1 MESQSLCPLQSDGT
15 FLYAGNIQSVH
26 SNTAVSP
33 LSQTSWETT
42 VEDSTAKTRT
52 RGTNPYN
59 SDGSRSDPSRLPS
72 PEANARQMVH
82 TTIFSAMLQNAL
94 ALGFDL
100 LELSTC
106 AATLM
111 SPFYRAD
118 AKPHD
123 HPGQLTSQ
131 ALARTNRDVDTVPAS
146 LRPTLAQVLI
156 PHHASL
162 DLIPFP
168 QFRDRIIMLSA
179 GLPHLFSL
187 WELKM
192 DIYVHGALVVS
203 PSALQSGTCQPWNW
217 KSWEAAPWFLRKW
230 SMAVN
235 SEQGRQVTE
244 LS

>member
-1 MESQSLCPLQSDGT
+1 
-15 FLYAGNIQSVH
+15 
-26 SNTAVSP
+26 
-33 LSQTSWETT
+33 
-42 VEDSTAKTRT
+42 
-52 RGTNPYN
+52 
-59 SDGSRSDPSRLPS
+59 
-72 PEANARQMVH
+72 MVH
-82 TTIFSAMLQNAL
+82 TTLFSAMLHNAL

-106 AATLM
+106 ATTYM

-118 AKPHD
+118 ATPQD
-123 HPGQLTSQ
+123 NPSQLTSQ
-131 ALARTNRDVDTVPAS
+131 ALLKTSRDVDTVPFS

-168 QFRDRIIMLSA
+168 HFRDRIIMLSA
-179 GLPHLFSL
+179 GLPHLFNL

-192 DIYVHGALVVS
+192 DIYVHGALVIS
-203 PSALQSGTCQPWNW
+203 NSSLQSGSCQPWNW

-230 SMAVN
+230 SMAIN
-235 SEQGRQVTE
+235 SEPVRQSTD

>member
-1 MESQSLCPLQSDGT
+1 
-15 FLYAGNIQSVH
+15 
-26 SNTAVSP
+26 
-33 LSQTSWETT
+33 
-42 VEDSTAKTRT
+42 
-52 RGTNPYN
+52 
-59 SDGSRSDPSRLPS
+59 
-72 PEANARQMVH
+72 MVH
-82 TTIFSAMLQNAL
+82 TTIFTAMLQNAL

-100 LELSTC
+100 LEMSAC
-106 AATLM
+106 AATYM

-118 AKPHD
+118 AKPQD
-123 HPGQLTSQ
+123 NPSQLTSQ
-131 ALARTNRDVDTVPAS
+131 ALAMTGRDVDTVPFS

-179 GLPHLFSL
+179 GLPHLFNL

-192 DIYVHGALVVS
+192 DVYVRGALVVS
-203 PSALQSGTCQPWNW
+203 SSALQSGTCQPWNW
-217 KSWEAAPWFLRKW
+217 KSWEATPWFLRKW

-235 SEQGRQVTE
+235 SEPGRQSTY